1 MKKTLSIALIAL
13 LVLSCNPDRSKRIQ
27 SQAQSNQD
35 YIEVETDVVETA
47 TPIPQL
53 PIINV
58 YVENSGSMD
67 GYVKGVTE
75 FEQSVYN
82 FLSDIKI
89 KNLTSEL
96 NLNYINS
103 IIIPQNSDIQDF
115 IEKLEPSTFKARG
128 GKRATSDISNVLK
141 SILVKTNDSILSIL
155 VSDCVFS
162 PGSGVNAEEY
172 LVNQQIGIKV
182 SMSEYLQAHPQT
194 AVLIYQLSSNF
205 NGKYYNRLNQPK
217 QINNKRPFYIWV
229 IGHQEYIR
237 TLITQIKEES
247 FKGSGVEHSYILSS
261 GNQSLKYDVPMGY
274 GNFTYDKKLQPATHN
289 LAKMRKDQHTG
300 KAIFSINV
308 DFSSLLVSDD
318 YKENIGNYNTNDTDY
333 KLESISSTT
342 ATGYTHNIK
351 ISSEILKP
359 CNYQI
364 SLKKSLPQWVYDLNS
379 DDDMDINTNNNMNK
393 TYGIKY
399 LIEGVNEAYLNES
412 EYYTTLQINI
422 KTN

>member
-1 MKKTLSIALIAL
+1 MKKTLSLAMIVL
-13 LVLSCNPDRSKRIQ
+13 LTLSCNQDRSNQ
-27 SQAQSNQD
+27 SQALSNHD
-35 YIEVETDVVETA
+35 SIEIETDIVEVA
-47 TPIPQL
+47 TLIPPT

-103 IIIPQNSDIQDF
+103 TIIPQNSDIQDF
-115 IEKLEPSTFKARG
+115 IEKLEPSTFKAKG
-128 GKRATSDISNVLK
+128 GKRSTSDISNVFK
-141 SILVKTNDSILSIL
+141 SILSKTNDSILSIL

-162 PGSGVNAEEY
+162 PGSGVNAGEY

-194 AVLIYQLSSNF
+194 AVLIYQLSSKF
-205 NGKYYNRLNQPK
+205 NGKYYNRLNQPT

-237 TLITQIKEES
+237 ALINQIKNES
-247 FKGSGVEHSYILSS
+247 FKGSGIENSYILSS
-261 GNQSLKYDVPMGY
+261 GHQSIKYDVPMGY
-274 GNFTYDKKLQPATHN
+274 GNFTYDKKIQPPTHN

-300 KAIFSINV
+300 KAMFSINV
-308 DFSSLLVSDD
+308 DFSPLLVSDGYIKD
-318 YKENIGNYNTNDTDY
+318 ISNYNTNDTDY
-333 KLESISSTT
+333 KIESIAST
-342 ATGYTHNIK
+342 AAIGYTHNIK
-351 ISSEILKP
+351 ISSPVLKP
-359 CNYQI
+359 CQYQI
-364 SLKKSLPQWVYDLNS
+364 SLMKSLPQWVYDLNS
-379 DDDMDINTNNNMNK
+379 DDDMDINSYNNMNK

-412 EYYTTLQINI
+412 KFYSTLQINI